1 MSGERYAIRV
11 MLTVFVLLV
20 CALFAPVMVVLK
32 TAEGVYVAYRI
43 TRDCLT
49 QVWQVRGEADGVPG
63 RDLRQ

>member
-11 MLTVFVLLV
+11 MLTVFTLLV
-20 CALFAPVMVVLK
+20 CVAFAPVMVLLK

-43 TRDCLT
+43 TRDCVA
-49 QVWQVRGEADGVPG
+49 QVWQVRGEADRLPG